1 MNVNIQLDDEQNKE
15 ILNFNLDSKIF
26 GLDYI
31 KSLGK
36 FMVQTRLDKD
46 TCLNRCLV
54 VGSSSGQIGDKVFI
68 KYCGCSYGGFEQNQ
82 ASFKCYI
89 SYNINA
95 SIVETE
101 LKHGYIDTDSIKFMN
116 DNK

>member
-1 MNVNIQLDDEQNKE
+1 MKHKQINLKGGKHMNVNIQLDDEQNKE

-46 TCLNRCLV
+46 TCLN
-54 VGSSSGQIGDKVFI
+54 QIGRAHV
-68 KYCGCSYGGFEQNQ
+68 
-82 ASFKCYI
+82 
-89 SYNINA
+89 
-95 SIVETE
+95 
-101 LKHGYIDTDSIKFMN
+101 
-116 DNK
+116 